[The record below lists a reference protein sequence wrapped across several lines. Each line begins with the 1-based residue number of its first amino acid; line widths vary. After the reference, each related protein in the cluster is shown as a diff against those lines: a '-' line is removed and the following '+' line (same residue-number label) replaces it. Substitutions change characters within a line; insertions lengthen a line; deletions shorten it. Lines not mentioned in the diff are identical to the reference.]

1 MQYYCAKVDPDVR
14 DDLIDYLA
22 DKKIHTSVHFKPLHL
37 YDVVKDMNQREYPVA
52 DVEWKKL
59 ISLPCHPGMSEE
71 DIDYVIYW
79 VLQYF
84 LEDTDTEPD
93 IEITP
98 WWKFW

>member
-1 MQYYCAKVDPDVR
+1 
-14 DDLIDYLA
+14 
-22 DKKIHTSVHFKPLHL
+22 
-37 YDVVKDMNQREYPVA
+37 MNQREYPVA
-52 DVEWKKL
+52 DVEWKKH